1 MNRSALL
8 LVGSHRRGRSTSAIL
23 GEYLLRQLEPHFSC
37 SRIDLCSAS
46 KNARSM
52 ADMCRA
58 VNRSDVVIFSFPL
71 YIDTVPSCVTI
82 AMEALYAWRQN
93 HSTRATALMAIA
105 NSGFLE
111 AGHNQ
116 VALAVCRQFALAA
129 GFQWLGGL
137 ALGGGEALK
146 GRSLKWFLPLTYPI
160 MQALRWTAAAIVAGR
175 PVPERARLR
184 MARPLMPHWLFFPI
198 ATSRW
203 YRAAFRA
210 GAHRRMW
217 DKHYGDNP
225 S

>member
-8 LVGSHRRGRSTSAIL
+8 LVGSHRRSRSTSAVL
-23 GEYLLRQLEPHFSC
+23 GEYLLRHLKPIFSC

-46 KNARSM
+46 KNTRSM
-52 ADMCRA
+52 AEMCRT

-71 YIDTVPSCVTI
+71 YLDTVPFCVTT
-82 AMEALYAWRQN
+82 AMEALYAWRLN
-93 HSTRATALMAIA
+93 GTTRATALMAIA
-105 NSGFLE
+105 NSGFPE

-137 ALGGGEALK
+137 ALGGGEAIK
-146 GRSLKWFLPLTYPI
+146 GRPLKWLLPLTYPI
-160 MQALRWTAAAIVAGR
+160 TQALRWTAAAIVDGR
-175 PVPERARLR
+175 PIPERARRR

-198 ATSRW
+198 ATFRW
-203 YRAAFRA
+203 YRAAFRT

-217 DKHYGDNP
+217 NKHYWR
-225 S
+225 